1 MTGGTGLVET
11 NAIAG
16 CLKRHQ
22 SAAASPTVAS
32 GLRASASRLV
42 IAALCHAA
50 LATPVLAQSITA
62 DGRTA
67 TSVTISGSVTDIR
80 TSTVTGSHG
89 VNTFSSFSVGAGGTA
104 NLHVPSGA
112 VGTVNIVDGS
122 RSVLNGAVRSMQ
134 NGAVG
139 GDLYF
144 ANPNGVVVGPNGS
157 VQAGTVGLS
166 TPSRDFVDTLFG
178 PDGKPRRG
186 HVDALVDGTAPQ
198 ADADIVVDG
207 RVAGSNRVRLRAGRD
222 ISISGEVTAGDRS
235 AAMGAAVNTGHVQ
248 VEAGRHVTVSGGR
261 VNAVRGEA
269 GGAVTVTSGGDI
281 SVDEGARILAEGI
294 AGGDGGFGYLFGGGA
309 AYLGAGATI
318 SVAAQGSGDGGFVEF
333 SATELVSIAG
343 ELDAASATGN
353 AGTIYID
360 PEIVELVST
369 DMFSNGARLHIEAL
383 QRITVGDGITLSTRR
398 VAAGASHFTGGS
410 IGPSGDLHLEAPVI
424 EVGDGAALLAF
435 ANNGF
440 VGGEVL
446 LEARI
451 DDTLDPALALVP
463 VGEARISVTG
473 ALLKGRD
480 VTLTANVFK
489 ANDIVPSGAV
499 SDYADAI
506 TDELGISFID
516 GLIRGKVNDLDAAFR
531 ASVASADIEDAPSFL
546 RASAEIAVAE
556 SYLIAS
562 RDVTLTADATTR
574 TTVEPDIETISIAL
588 GVSETHASVI
598 VQDSETKAGRDIALA
613 ATTNETVKLTAR
625 SDLDAAAATTL
636 VSNAAL
642 AASIRKA
649 TAETIVSG
657 DFYRFDAPPGV
668 SPTFVA
674 LTAGNG
680 ISMEALAIKDID
692 LDAEVTTNSEARGL
706 AHALSIDET
715 RVTTALGAS
724 AHTGEQGLTMNAETR
739 FDAFSSR
746 AVTQATGGA
755 ADYSDAA
762 IGPEAEDSY
771 AQMLL
776 DVGDTL
782 AGLLQVGDLFDDAL
796 AVSGAFGSTHHAVTT
811 ETRFGDYDYELT
823 DVLTGADR
831 SLGSASLFP
840 DVSSG
845 AAPLDLTA
853 TTNIAALA
861 GETAVRLGDQI
872 NAPRAIAA
880 ALTADRWDIDTT
892 ALFGSAGY
900 ADQGTD
906 VSIDAQTLPPAIDR
920 SEADL
925 LAAQTLAAFDVAAD
939 VPFIPVDLLV
949 PPVDDVLDGA
959 DATFLSDVQVAGGE
973 LAVVADRALHDFD
986 IVTDAVVEDFAYIL
1000 SDGDNDLT
1008 VKALTS
1014 GGLFAARAPS
1024 PDWSDATS
1032 GGIGA
1037 GAAFQTVDVS
1047 ATTRA
1052 LVGGYLNIEFTDTL
1066 LLDELTVEA
1075 TNALALGAQMRS
1087 YGSAGQAGGSG
1098 AFALVSYDGKALAG
1112 VDDEGIL
1119 DVGTVTIRARDASVG
1134 FADAAAGGQ
1143 AGSAGVGVARGLV
1156 TGSRQASALLTGFD
1170 GLVPT
1175 APFVDPWNPDLAA
1188 HTIGLLDMDAS
1199 MSGLFAAVS
1208 DAGAQTAQEAGS
1220 ETPGAMPDFASADS
1234 AAGASGGTASGGA
1247 LEGLGFGLAL
1257 AGDYARVAL
1266 TDVAE
1271 AELNSNR
1278 AVGYDSVA
1286 IDAINETLLF
1296 AGAGA
1301 AVSGAGT
1308 AGLGGAMARID
1319 GDRTTRAA
1327 IRNAALASN
1336 APGGVVGEPVSVTAT
1351 DGSIQRVLSSGRG
1364 GSTLGLGVI
1373 GSVAVVDATSMTE
1386 ALINGASV
1394 AGTSLVSLDAM
1405 RTRGTLIAAGA
1416 IEAIP
1421 DGASTPAEEDKKGT
1435 AVGLSYVRND
1445 TADTVRAD
1453 AAFAGPSDAET
1464 ATVTALNDSLIVA
1477 NAQSRATS
1485 SAQAITGAAIVQTT
1499 DQTTEALVS
1508 TDGGALTLAGAGTL
1522 DVTATNQADIR
1533 SSIGVE
1539 GDGERIGFGAG
1550 AIAQTDERTTRAALE
1565 SASINGPFLGARPAI
1580 TVDAALTGEST
1591 AFQTSGAGADGGVA
1605 GDLSLS
1611 VVTTDWSTEAAI
1623 GGSFLSF
1630 PGAVTVSALEQAVVT
1645 NRQGALVDASKGAG
1659 TVGLSRTTY
1668 GSDIFA
1674 EITDGSTVF
1683 LSGEPVSVE
1692 ARSDSVIRTRAVRS
1706 GAAASAVATV
1716 FADQRSTG
1724 ETRASIDMSDI
1735 SASTIDIEAID
1746 TTWREIAAS
1755 SAATADAVGVAG
1767 GLSRDRYE
1775 RDTHAIA
1782 DGSTIGAAFG
1792 DVTVTATS
1800 DTRATST
1807 AFGRANGGNVIGA
1820 AALASWIV
1828 DDRDV
1833 TATVDA
1839 GTVSA
1844 VTMGVSADRSDVHL
1858 LLQGTTS
1865 DSGQSVGFGAGVLLT
1880 GGKTEARVADVDSL
1894 TVGGDLTIAASDAS
1908 KAFSIGLGA
1917 GTPGTIGGVG
1927 SYAYLEMGKLSPLAA
1942 ARADNER
1949 GATER
1954 AASAAAR
1961 AEIMGVFADVSG
1973 DATAIDVARDVEILA
1988 TLQMAAGTADV
1999 TGDISVTATDD
2010 RRGYAVAG
2018 QFQAGVVG
2026 PAGNFVDRYFEV
2038 EELNT
2043 DGFEI
2048 AIRPFAP
2055 ASGDPDETDEA
2066 DLGSEDAE
2074 SAGEFASETAAGSG
2088 GTGGWSFGASVA
2100 RVELGGVT
2108 AATLETASG
2117 AAVSAGGDISV
2128 EATSTA
2134 RTAAVSVGAQISTG
2148 SNIAGSVALAN
2159 QKQLVLSKVQ
2169 GGGVVTGDDVHIL
2182 STADASN
2189 WSIAGLALVSGDL
2202 AIGGVVSV
2210 NDTDIETRAEID
2222 SATVQ
2227 TGLAGGVIVDAE
2239 DRSRA
2244 LGVALGGGGGTN
2256 AFGASVGVA
2265 SMRGTTEA
2273 TIRDASITSGTAS
2286 VKVRADRDPTLNGF
2300 VFQAGIGSSNAGGAA
2315 VSVAHMAGETHA
2327 LAENSTIV
2335 SDEDIVI
2342 KAGTD
2347 ADLSSAAVGVAVGG
2361 NLGITGS
2368 TSIATR
2374 TDTVL
2379 AKVDDAT
2386 LTADDSILVQ
2396 ALGGT
2401 LYTSLGGGEESLVGD
2416 MLSGTV
2422 SATFGG
2428 SVGIGVSVAVVKAA
2442 NTVEALVTG
2451 DSVLTANG
2459 TTSGNGVT
2467 GIGRSPFSDYRST
2480 FATPYY
2486 GIAVVADNQTDIS
2499 AMAATIAG
2507 AGSASVAAQ
2516 VPLLFVDDAVRAAV
2530 ENIGGSPD
2538 LTSHSDIAVFAAN
2551 QTDIETFSLVG
2562 SVAGSVGVG
2571 ADVEYLS
2578 LAKTT
2583 EALVKG
2589 ASLDAGNTIA
2599 IAARSPEALTTVSL
2613 AGAAGGAVGV
2623 AGIVQVALAQT
2634 ETKARIHDATLVTDG
2649 DVILAGWADRTIDQ
2663 VVGTLGAG
2671 GTVGIGGSVVV
2682 FNARDTVI
2690 AEVVDGSSAIDP
2702 LVTTINADGTV
2713 AIEARANT
2721 EHDTTMIGIGAG
2733 TVGINA
2739 TIFVAKSEQT
2749 VTARLG
2755 DHARVD
2761 LGRADAL
2768 NVTASQTFDQAVGL
2782 GSATGG
2788 FVGAGATIGA
2798 ISMSNAVLAEIGEGA
2813 SVDVSGDISVSA
2825 SGDRSFE
2832 GTAVAAGGGAFAF
2845 QGSILNLAFGKP
2857 TETEETGAHMADLGD
2872 SLEDDDPYGDGADFS
2887 GGDAETAGYMA
2898 DANSG
2903 RGAIDL
2909 FRLSDPDGAQ
2919 ADTIETRIGAT
2930 AALTAGDDID
2940 VTAVETGDIDVIVG
2954 GAAGGA
2960 AAMTGG
2966 VANIRRGSALVVSVG
2981 DDAVLTAGDDLTIK
2995 ADANVDTA
3003 DGDLVPTAFAAS
3015 GGLVSGAGAVA
3026 RVVTERDIDV
3036 TIGEGAWLESGE
3048 GSDTAIRA
3056 EETAETKAKALGA
3069 TFGGV
3074 AIGGTVAFARH
3085 ETDIDIT
3092 FKGSTRPVLTGGD
3105 VRIVGRRDG
3114 GVEAVATAAAGGAFA
3129 GNGVDTTADDDARV
3143 TIDLGRADFRTA
3155 GRTVEIATRNSADVT
3170 ATSNSITIAGTGA
3183 LGFSLA
3189 TARRSA
3195 VSEIVSD
3202 GTSSRFDAASVTMLA
3217 LDTLSE
3223 TSSPATVSANAFSAT
3238 GGLGSAGGSR
3248 ADASNTARSEIDIK
3262 VREFDITG
3270 FARLVAASRG
3280 DVDANSDGFVLG
3292 LAAVGANESVVD
3304 AATTARVGVE
3314 LSGSPDVDGDF
3325 IIEAYGEDDLYAD
3338 TRSGQG
3344 GLVAV
3349 QAARS
3354 TIDANPVTEVAI
3366 TSDGT
3371 DVFEIAADQIDIA
3384 ANRAVTTQNEGSSL
3398 RASLVGYGA
3407 TKMVTDVDLVT
3418 AITLDDIAIE
3428 ADNISILAASSVDK
3442 VSDGFDGRIGDVG
3455 IVSGT
3460 SLKSDVE
3467 VDANTD
3473 IDLTDATILQRSHNT
3488 GDGVIIQI
3496 ANSFEI
3502 EDRLKI
3508 DTGGGILIPNADS
3521 AINVDN
3527 TADIDLDGTSI
3538 DAEGD
3543 VELLALA
3550 DVDLSNEVYVN
3561 VYGLAGRPSGA
3572 ATTDFDNDQEIDLRS
3587 GTDII
3592 SRAGDV
3598 ILSAGS
3604 EDGTGQRI
3612 DLASELR
3619 IWNATA
3625 FPVTKKPVAE
3635 ARISQTAGVDISGS
3649 STILAAED
3657 ISLIAGRG
3665 RTDAYAF
3672 GASSDLYRE
3681 GAEAVVNAF
3690 GSLVGADEVS
3700 FDTVTGT
3707 ETDTLFGEIV
3717 VDGEVTAGAFAEL
3730 VVQIDPDG
3738 DVVFTRGDAEVT
3750 FDDDVDLYANLEAY
3764 IEDLEQQ
3771 RDDFADDAALVT
3783 RLNAEIARIEQII
3796 AGLGPG
3802 GTADMVIIDDLYAS
3816 GGNVAITG
3824 TALSG
3829 SGAIEARSDVV
3840 VEVTNE
3846 APRIVEVRD
3855 VTIPFREAGFV
3866 RYNGVEINDVA
3877 TVNDINDANATE
3889 GLLGI
3894 TGPGNGPD
3902 ATFDL
3907 VTNVTNPDDPIV
3919 SIQNNYLGTGT
3930 GVSGDLLVTGTI
3942 ENVGGTVALSTVD
3955 GDILV
3960 LGGTIDAKTVDIRS
3974 GGDFLLSAALDDY
3987 ITDAGGSPFG
3997 IYADF
4002 FDEYAAWV
4010 QAGSASGP
4018 EPVFQPIS
4026 GGEIVAAGS
4035 VFVYANY
4042 LNVNG
4047 LIQSGITD
4055 WDLTIA
4061 QNIDTLIDEATFTS
4075 DEPVVI
4081 YSAGTNS
4088 SINPPLGETVINT
4101 AGDTAI
4107 MGDVGVRYDPEAH
4120 ELLVDP
4126 ILSKG
4131 GYVELVGKIISTG
4144 GGRIEAA
4151 DGYGRVN
4158 VESESNIPIVFTA
4171 ISTGYGDG
4179 ANGVVRI
4186 VDLNNEGASPGTFV
4200 TTTYEKRPDNS
4211 IWRTT
4216 DDASGLAF
4224 SVPVTDPQFGI
4235 ARPLAV
4241 NYYLGTSET
4250 FTTSLIE
4257 QRFVYSDGRPDVITT
4272 RSPNTDFGDLID
4284 IRTEDILLIGGSD
4297 PFGFLEDEPYKYER
4311 GFEFAGDLIKTY
4323 DGPEELVAA
4332 NVFAGLGVTYDLY
4345 ERPRTDVSTDTE
4357 WATHRIR
4364 ATYPIDIGF
4373 HGYETSELRI
4383 THSGDVI
4390 FDGLVHNQAGVTVIT
4405 SENGDIATAGNTV
4418 LETALTFMGAGGSIG
4433 RAVNTLPRPNLGSL
4447 VFGGGGETGGQD
4459 TTPSERI
4466 LSGSAPLR
4474 IDQLA
4479 GRGLEV
4485 EAADNI
4491 RIAEVTG
4498 DMNVRLAR
4506 SDGSGDVALSAPGS
4520 ILVHDLADD
4529 TGSIIEG
4536 SIVSL
4541 EATSGSIGLIDDPLR
4556 VDAQGLDATAG
4567 FDINILN
4574 DGTIWADQII
4584 SQNGDVN
4591 IIAQGDFADI
4601 IDANAAGIVDR
4612 RATDDLL
4619 ESLWDELGL
4628 RAGAGGVRE
4637 TNAIARYEA
4646 QRTAEYFD
4654 YWTTRGINWTIDGA
4668 GNRIVDSVD
4677 PYDPSTIL
4685 TFSGDERAALVDA
4698 GLGDAEIADAAVE
4711 RSARYHALHA
4721 EFGSAP
4727 FDPAFA
4733 YAAPVQETADLTEQI
4748 FWTDKQLGLGIRA
4761 DLVLE
4766 TGDTQLLIEEPNFA
4780 GINVNL
4786 AAGDDI
4792 GAQFDDLVITRGQ
4805 ALDEATLLQLW
4816 TAERGDIT
4824 VEGDTATV
4832 DQFDDVDVAVTGRL
4846 IALAGEDLFIGSEEP
4861 LALGLVNGGERV
4873 RVKGAQGLTGTDTF
4887 GLGANV
4893 TGLNVVLEGGA
4904 GDIGAP
4910 FVPVTVEQ
4918 GVGGTFVAR
4927 ADGDVRVLAPT
4938 ANFAVTEIF
4947 SGGTLALTA
4956 AQGTILDFNRDD
4968 ATDVVAGS
4976 ATFIALD
4983 DIGRAVNPLDVELR
4997 DPDGLLS
5004 AISTIGEVALRVPDG
5019 DVTVA
5024 GVAALDGD
5032 VTFTVQQGDLTL
5044 ANSTAIAAI
5053 HADGDLDLDV
5063 GGSVHSAPGTGLDLK
5078 AKAADLYTE
5087 ANIGTLLEPVVTEFE
5102 TLDLLAFGLGSDRS
5116 VVIAN
5121 RNPGL
5126 DPLQLGDITFTGAGV
5141 RSFTLLNDGDIAL
5154 GANTSFAA
5162 DFVNIAAIGPSD
5174 DIEITDALDF
5184 NGDTFRLVA
5193 PGRIDLADGANISLF
5208 GDGTFIAGRL
5218 EAAGPLEDAAIES
5231 DFGGDVT
5238 ILAQNHIGLSR
5249 LATAGDVTLAL
5260 ADTGSI
5266 DIGTLEAGALTAST
5280 FFGGIDIDTL
5290 TADSVAIDAY
5300 GDISGTF
5307 DVVRSID
5314 LWSSVGLG
5322 INDLEDPSLT
5332 IVTNTTLEEMRL
5344 AGELGVNLAFDGGNA
5359 VTLTSVETA
5368 MRGDGAIVDA
5378 NGIERENL
5386 ADLIAEN
5393 PELAGIDPI
5402 GIGIRLRAPEAVL
5415 TIAGDGLE
5423 ANGAAIDIESEFYR
5437 QDARVDSG
5445 GGDIA
5450 ISTTGGLIAAKFNA
5464 DTLSGGGDITLAGS
5478 ILQIFGD
5485 IRSDGGAVTA
5495 LAGPRFGGLTTLL
5508 VEGSIVSDGGDIVLE
5523 TVDGGNF
5530 VQQTGSRIDAGTNGT
5545 VRIAG
5550 SESVTIS
5557 DVRSA
5562 KSDPDTPAVWVSAT
5576 DNLTGQG
5583 DGTVITASAA
5593 RGIARIE
5600 AGNLRNAG
5608 PQGLR
5613 LDAGIIDASV
5623 DGGAM
5628 HLLNRRSGIVAGIV
5642 NGAGGTIDL
5651 VTAGDLTLAGP
5662 VTSNGGNVVLT
5673 AVGSIAAFP
5682 GAAIPITAERLF
5694 LTALDGSIGAPGA
5707 PLPLGTAGIGSV
5719 RAIATGSV
5727 IIDSPDARFDADG
5740 VASGTGPVALRSTGS
5755 VRVQR
5760 LLSPDPVRI
5769 DGPAGVTVLE
5779 RSSSGFVPTRPGG
5792 VDDLVAPDI
5801 YRVLFVDDAGA
5812 GGGTLV
5818 RRPGANGANG
5828 TGRDPRLPETLNPL
5842 GSLPGIGATATGSFV
5857 GFRTPGSVR
5866 VSLGG
5871 GLEDVF
5877 GDGART
5883 TLIGSGT
5890 DTGTDD
5896 EDDDEDDPQAASTGE

>member
-11 NAIAG
+11 NALAD
-16 CLKRHQ
+16 CLKRQ
-22 SAAASPTVAS
+22 GRAAARPPVAR
-32 GLRASASRLV
+32 GLRTSASRLV

-67 TSVTISGSVTDIR
+67 TSVTVSGSVTDIR

-89 VNTFSSFSVGAGGTA
+89 VNTFSSFSVGTGGTA
-104 NLHVPSGA
+104 NLHVPNGA
-112 VGTVNIVDGS
+112 VGTVNIVDGP

-166 TPSRDFVDTLFG
+166 TPSRDFVETLFG

-198 ADADIVVDG
+198 GDADIVVDG
-207 RVAGSNRVRLRAGRD
+207 RVTGSSRVRLRAGRD

-235 AAMGAAVNTGHVQ
+235 AAMGAAVNTGRIQ
-248 VEAGRHVTVSGGR
+248 IEAGRHVTVSGGQ
-261 VNAVRGEA
+261 VNAVRGE
-269 GGAVTVTSGGDI
+269 GGGTITVTSGGDI
-281 SVDEGARILAEGI
+281 IVDEGARIRAEGI

-309 AYLGAGATI
+309 AYLGAGSTI
-318 SVAAQGSGDGGFVEF
+318 SVAAKGSGDGGFVEF

-343 ELDAASATGN
+343 ELDAASAGGN

-383 QRITVGDGITLSTRR
+383 QRITVGDGITLSTRQ

-424 EVGDGAALLAF
+424 EVGSNAALLAF

-440 VGGEVL
+440 VGGEIL
-446 LEARI
+446 LEARV
-451 DDTLDPALALVP
+451 DDTLDPALALDP

-499 SDYADAI
+499 GDYADAI
-506 TDELGISFID
+506 TDELGISFVD

-531 ASVASADIEDAPSFL
+531 ASVASADIEDAPSYL

-574 TTVEPDIETISIAL
+574 TTVEPDVETISVAL
-588 GVSETHASVI
+588 GASETHASVV
-598 VQDSETKAGRDIALA
+598 VQDSQTEAGRDIALG

-625 SDLDAAAATTL
+625 SDLGAAAATTL

-649 TAETIVSG
+649 SAETIVSG
-657 DFYRFDAPPGV
+657 DFYSFDTPPGV
-668 SPTFVA
+668 SATFVA

-680 ISMEALAIKDID
+680 ISMEALSVKDIE

-724 AHTGEQGLTMNAETR
+724 AHTGEQGLMMDAETR

-755 ADYSDAA
+755 ADYSGAA

-782 AGLLQVGDLFDDAL
+782 ASLLQVGDLFDDAL
-796 AVSGAFGSTHHAVTT
+796 AVSGAYGSTHHAIKT
-811 ETRFGDYDYELT
+811 ETRFGDFDYQLT
-823 DVLTGADR
+823 DVLTGAER
-831 SLGSASLFP
+831 TLGSAGLFP
-840 DVSSG
+840 DVGTG

-861 GETAVRLGDQI
+861 GETAVRLGDQT

-880 ALTADRWDIDTT
+880 ALTADRWDIETT
-892 ALFGSAGY
+892 ALFGTAGT
-900 ADQGTD
+900 ADVGTD
-906 VSIDAQTLPPAIDR
+906 VLIDAQTRLPAIDR

-925 LAAQTLAAFDVAAD
+925 IAAQTLAAFDVAAD

-949 PPVDDVLDGA
+949 PNVDDVLDGT
-959 DATFLSDVQVAGGE
+959 DATFLSDVQVAGGQ

-986 IVTDAVVEDFAYIL
+986 ITTDAVVEDFAYIL

-1008 VKALTS
+1008 VNALAS

-1066 LLDELTVEA
+1066 VLDELTVEA
-1075 TNALALGAQMRS
+1075 TNALALGAQTRS
-1087 YGSAGQAGGSG
+1087 FGSAGQAGGSG
-1098 AFALVSYDGKALAG
+1098 AFALVNYDGNALAG
-1112 VDDEGIL
+1112 VDDEATL
-1119 DVGTVTIRARDASVG
+1119 DIGMVTIRARDTGIG
-1134 FADAAAGGQ
+1134 FADAAAGSQ
-1143 AGSAGVGVARGLV
+1143 AGSAGVGVARSLV

-1170 GLVPT
+1170 GFVPT
-1175 APFVDPWNPDLAA
+1175 GPFVDPWNPDLAA

-1199 MSGLFAAVS
+1199 MSGLFVAVS
-1208 DAGAQTAQEAGS
+1208 DAGAQTSEEAGS
-1220 ETPGAMPDFASADS
+1220 ETPGAMPDFASADG
-1234 AAGASGGTASGGA
+1234 AAGGSGGTASGGA
-1247 LEGLGFGLAL
+1247 LEGLDFGLAL

-1278 AVGYDSVA
+1278 DVGYDSVA
-1286 IDAINETLLF
+1286 IDAINETVMF

-1319 GDRTTRAA
+1319 SDRTTRAA

-1336 APGGVVGEPVSVTAT
+1336 APGGVVGEPVSVNAT
-1351 DGSIQRVLSSGRG
+1351 DGSIQRILSSGRG

-1373 GSVAVVDATSMTE
+1373 GSVAVLDSTGLTE
-1386 ALINGASV
+1386 ALIDGASL

-1421 DGASTPAEEDKKGT
+1421 DGASTPAEDDKKGT
-1435 AVGLSYVRND
+1435 AVGLSYVRSD
-1445 TADTVRAD
+1445 AADTVRAD
-1453 AAFAGPSDAET
+1453 AAFAGPSDAES
-1464 ATVTALNDSLIVA
+1464 ATVTALNDALTVA

-1485 SAQAITGAAIVQTT
+1485 SAQSITGAAIVQTT

-1508 TDGGALTLAGAGTL
+1508 TDGGGALSLAGTGTL
-1522 DVTATNQADIR
+1522 DVTATNQAAVR
-1533 SSIGVE
+1533 ASIGVE

-1550 AIAQTDERTTRAALE
+1550 AIAQTDERTTRAALDT
-1565 SASINGPFLGARPAI
+1565 ASISGPFLGARPAI

-1591 AFQTSGAGADGGVA
+1591 AFQTSGAGSDGGVA
-1605 GDLSLS
+1605 GDLSIS
-1611 VVTTDWSTEAAI
+1611 VLTTDWSTEAAI

-1630 PGAVTVSALEQAVVT
+1630 PGAVSVSALEQAVVT
-1645 NRQGALVDASKGAG
+1645 NRQGALADASKGAG

-1668 GSDIFA
+1668 GSDVVA
-1674 EITDGSTVF
+1674 EIADGSTVF

-1692 ARSDSVIRTRAVRS
+1692 AHSDSVIRTRAVRS
-1706 GAAASAVATV
+1706 GEAASAVATV
-1716 FADQRSTG
+1716 FADQHSTG

-1735 SASTIDIEAID
+1735 SASTIDIGAID

-1767 GLSRDRYE
+1767 GLSRDRNE
-1775 RDTHAIA
+1775 RDTHAMS

-1807 AFGRANGGNVIGA
+1807 ALGRANGGNVIGA

-1833 TATVDA
+1833 TATVDG

-1844 VTMGVSADRSDVHL
+1844 GSMGVSADRSDVHL

-1880 GGKTEARVADVDSL
+1880 GGRTEARVADVDSL
-1894 TVGGDLTIAASDAS
+1894 GIGSDLTITATEAS

-1949 GATER
+1949 GAAER
-1954 AASAAAR
+1954 AASTAAR

-1973 DATAIDVARDVEILA
+1973 DAAAIDVARDVEILA
-1988 TLQMAAGTADV
+1988 TLLMPAGTADV
-1999 TGDISVTATDD
+1999 TGDISVAATDD

-2018 QFQAGVVG
+2018 QFQAGIVG

-2038 EELNT
+2038 EDLDT

-2066 DLGSEDAE
+2066 DLGGEDAE

-2117 AAVSAGGDISV
+2117 AAVSAGGDITV
-2128 EATSTA
+2128 EAISTA

-2159 QKQLVLSKVQ
+2159 QKQLVLSQVQ

-2189 WSIAGLALVSGDL
+2189 WSIAGLALISGDL

-2222 SATVQ
+2222 GTTVQ
-2227 TGLAGGVIVDAE
+2227 SGLAGDVIVDAE

-2244 LGVALGGGGGTN
+2244 LGVALGGGGGAN

-2273 TIRDASITSGTAS
+2273 AIRDASITAGTAS
-2286 VKVRADRDPTLNGF
+2286 AKVRADRDPTLSGF

-2315 VSVAHMAGETHA
+2315 VSVAHMAGETLA

-2335 SDEDIVI
+2335 SDEDIAI

-2347 ADLSSAAVGVAVGG
+2347 ADLSSAAVGIAVGG
-2361 NLGITGS
+2361 NLGVTGS

-2401 LYTSLGGGEESLVGD
+2401 LYTSLGGGEETLVGD

-2451 DSVLTANG
+2451 DSILTANG
-2459 TTSGNGVT
+2459 TTSDSGVT
-2467 GIGRSPFSDYRST
+2467 GIGRSPFSDYRTS
-2480 FATPYY
+2480 FATPYR
-2486 GIAVVADNQTDIS
+2486 GIAVIADNQTDIS

-2516 VPLLFVDDAVRAAV
+2516 VPILFVDDAVRAAV

-2551 QTDIETFSLVG
+2551 ETEIETFSLVG

-2599 IAARSPEALTTVSL
+2599 IAARSPDALTTVSL

-2634 ETKARIHDATLVTDG
+2634 RTEARIDDATLVTDG

-2663 VVGTLGAG
+2663 AVGTLGAG

-2690 AEVVDGSSAIDP
+2690 AEVEDGSSAIDP
-2702 LVTTINADGTV
+2702 LVTSIDADGAV
-2713 AIEARANT
+2713 AIEASANT
-2721 EHDTTMIGIGAG
+2721 EHDTTMVGIGAG

-2739 TIFVAKSEQT
+2739 TIFVAKSEQA

-2755 DHARVD
+2755 DHVRVD
-2761 LGRADAL
+2761 HGRADAL

-2813 SVDVSGDISVSA
+2813 SVDVPGDVSVSA

-2909 FRLSDPDGAQ
+2909 FRLSDPDAAQ
-2919 ADTIETRIGAT
+2919 ADTIETRIGAA

-2940 VTAVETGDIDVIVG
+2940 VTALETGDIDVIVG

-3048 GSDTAIRA
+3048 GSDIAIRA

-3092 FKGSTRPVLTGGD
+3092 FQGSTRPVLTGGD

-3143 TIDLGRADFRTA
+3143 IIDLGRADFRTA

-3202 GTSSRFDAASVTMLA
+3202 GTSARFDAASVTMLA

-3223 TSSPATVSANAFSAT
+3223 ISSPATVSATAFSAT

-3262 VREFDITG
+3262 LREFDVTG

-3292 LAAVGANESVVD
+3292 LAAIGANESVAD

-3325 IIEAYGEDDLYAD
+3325 VIEAYGEDDLYAY

-3354 TIDANPVTEVAI
+3354 TIDADPVTEVAI

-3371 DVFEIAADQIDIA
+3371 DAFEIAADQIDIA

-3398 RASLVGYGA
+3398 RASLAGYGA

-3418 AITLDDIAIE
+3418 TIILDDITIE
-3428 ADNISILAASSVDK
+3428 ADNVSVLAASSVDK

-3460 SLKSDVE
+3460 SLKSDVD
-3467 VDANTD
+3467 VDANAD
-3473 IDLTDATILQRSHNT
+3473 IELTDATILQRSDNT
-3488 GDGVIIQI
+3488 GDGVTIQI
-3496 ANSFEI
+3496 ANSFDI

-3527 TADIDLDGTSI
+3527 AADIDLDGTSV

-3635 ARISQTAGVDISGS
+3635 ARIDQTASVDISSS
-3649 STILAAED
+3649 STVLAAED
-3657 ISLIAGRG
+3657 VSLIAGRG

-3707 ETDTLFGEIV
+3707 ETDTLFGEII
-3717 VDGEVTAGAFAEL
+3717 VDGNVTAGAFAEL

-3738 DVVFTRGDAEVT
+3738 DVVFTRGDAEVA
-3750 FDDDVDLYANLEAY
+3750 FEDDVDLYTNLEAY
-3764 IEDLEQQ
+3764 IEDLERQ
-3771 RDDFADDAALVT
+3771 RDDFADDAALVA

-3829 SGAIEARSDVV
+3829 AGVIEARSDVV

-3877 TVNDINDANATE
+3877 TVNDINDANATS
-3889 GLLGI
+3889 GLLGV
-3894 TGPGNGPD
+3894 TVPGDGPD

-3930 GVSGDLLVTGTI
+3930 DVSGDLLVTGTI

-3960 LGGTIDAKTVDIRS
+3960 LGGTIDSKTVDIRS

-3987 ITDAGGSPFG
+3987 ITDTGGSPFG

-4010 QAGSASGP
+4010 QAGTASGP
-4018 EPVFQPIS
+4018 EPVFEPIS

-4055 WDLTIA
+4055 WNLTIA

-4088 SINPPLGETVINT
+4088 DINPPLGETVINT
-4101 AGDTAI
+4101 ADDTAI
-4107 MGDVGVRYDPEAH
+4107 MGNVGVRYDPEAH

-4126 ILSKG
+4126 VLSKG

-4179 ANGVVRI
+4179 ASGVIRI
-4186 VDLNNEGASPGTFV
+4186 VDLNNEGAAPGTFV
-4200 TTTYEKRPDNS
+4200 TTTFEKRPDNS

-4272 RSPNTDFGDLID
+4272 RSPSTDFGDPID

-4297 PFGFLEDEPYKYER
+4297 PFGFLEEESYKYER
-4311 GFEFAGDLIKTY
+4311 GFEFAGDLTTTY

-4390 FDGLVHNQAGVTVIT
+4390 FDGPVHNQAGVTVIT

-4418 LETALTFMGAGGSIG
+4418 METALTFMSAGGSIG

-4447 VFGGGGETGGQD
+4447 VFGGGGDTGGQG

-4485 EAADNI
+4485 EAADHI

-4506 SDGSGDVALSAPGS
+4506 SDGSGNVALSASGS

-4574 DGTIWADQII
+4574 DGTIWVDQII

-4601 IDANAAGIVDR
+4601 IDANTAGIVDR

-4619 ESLWDELGL
+4619 EALWDDLGL
-4628 RAGAGGVRE
+4628 REGAGGLRE

-4646 QRTAEYFD
+4646 TRTADYFA
-4654 YWTTRGINWTIDGA
+4654 YWTTRGINWTTDGS
-4668 GNRIVDSVD
+4668 GNLIADSVEA
-4677 PYDPSTIL
+4677 YDPSTAL
-4685 TFSGDERAALVDA
+4685 TYSDLERAALVDA
-4698 GLGDAEIADAAVE
+4698 GLTDAEIADAAAD
-4711 RSARYHALHA
+4711 RTARYHALHA

-4727 FDPAFA
+4727 FDPDFA
-4733 YAAPVQETADLTEQI
+4733 YAAPAQETADLTEQI

-4805 ALDEATLLQLW
+4805 ELDEATLLQLW

-4824 VEGDTATV
+4824 VDGDTALV
-4832 DQFDDVDVAVTGRL
+4832 DQFDDVDVSVSGRL
-4846 IALAGEDLFIGSEEP
+4846 IALAGEDLFIGSEDP
-4861 LALGLVNGGERV
+4861 LALGLINGGERV

-4893 TGLNVVLEGGA
+4893 TGMNIVLEGGA

-4910 FVPVTVEQ
+4910 LVPVTVEQ
-4918 GVGGTFVAR
+4918 DVGGTFVAR
-4927 ADGDVRVLAPT
+4927 ADGDVRLLAPT
-4938 ANFAVTEIF
+4938 ANFAVAEVF
-4947 SGGTLALTA
+4947 AGGSLVMTA
-4956 AQGTILDFNRDD
+4956 PEGTILDFNRDD

-4976 ATFIALD
+4976 ATFIALN

-5004 AISTIGEVALRVPDG
+5004 AISTVGEVALRVPDG

-5024 GVAALDGD
+5024 AVAALDGD
-5032 VTFTVQQGDLTL
+5032 VTFSVQQGDLTL

-5053 HADGDLDLDV
+5053 HADGALDLDV
-5063 GGSVHSAPGTGLDLK
+5063 GGSVFSAPGTGLDLK
-5078 AKAADLYTE
+5078 AATADLYTE
-5087 ANIGTLLEPVVTEFE
+5087 ANFGTLLGPVVTEFG
-5102 TLDLLAFGLGSDRS
+5102 TLDLLAFGLRDDRIA
-5116 VVIAN
+5116 VIAN

-5126 DPLQLGDITFTGAGV
+5126 DPLQIGDITFTGTGF
-5141 RSFTLLNDGDIAL
+5141 RSFTLLNEGDIAL
-5154 GANTSFAA
+5154 GADTSFAA
-5162 DFVNIAAIGPSD
+5162 DFVNIAGVGASD
-5174 DIEITDALDF
+5174 DIEVTEALDF
-5184 NGDTFRLVA
+5184 SGDTLRLVA

-5231 DFGGDVT
+5231 DFGGGVT
-5238 ILAQNHIGLSR
+5238 ILAQNHIGLSH
-5249 LATAGDVTLAL
+5249 LATSGDVTLDL

-5266 DIGTLEAGALTAST
+5266 DIGTLEADTLTAST
-5280 FFGGIDIDTL
+5280 FFGGVDIATL
-5290 TADSVAIDAY
+5290 TAESVAIDAH
-5300 GDISGTF
+5300 GNISGTF
-5307 DVVRSID
+5307 DIVRSID
-5314 LWSSVGLG
+5314 LSSSVGLG
-5322 INDLEDPSLT
+5322 IDDLENPSLT
-5332 IVTNTTLEEMRL
+5332 IVTNTTLEELRL
-5344 AGELGVNLAFDGGNA
+5344 AGELGVNLTFDGGNA
-5359 VTLTSVETA
+5359 VTLTSVEAA

-5378 NGIERENL
+5378 NGVERANL
-5386 ADLIAEN
+5386 ADLIADN

-5415 TIAGDGLE
+5415 TIVGDGLA

-5450 ISTTGGLIAAKFNA
+5450 IATTGGLIAAKFNA
-5464 DTLSGGGDITLAGS
+5464 ETLSGGGDITLDGS

-5485 IRSDGGAVTA
+5485 IQSEGGAVTA
-5495 LAGPRFGGLTTLL
+5495 VAGPRFGSLTTLL
-5508 VEGSIVSDGGDIVLE
+5508 VEGSITSDGGDIVLE
-5523 TVDGGNF
+5523 TIDGGNF
-5530 VQQTGSRIDAGTNGT
+5530 FQQIGSQIDAGTNGT

-5562 KSDPDTPAVWVSAT
+5562 KSDPDTPAAWVSAS
-5576 DNLTGQG
+5576 DSLTGQG
-5583 DGTVITASAA
+5583 DGPFITTSGVF
-5593 RGIARIE
+5593 GIARIE
-5600 AGNLRNAG
+5600 AGALRNPG
-5608 PQGLR
+5608 PEGLR
-5613 LDAGIIDASV
+5613 LDASIIDASV

-5628 HLLNRRSGIVAGIV
+5628 HLLNRRSGIVAGLS
-5642 NGAGGTIDL
+5642 NGRGGTIDL
-5651 VTAGDLTLAGP
+5651 FTAGDLTLAGR
-5662 VTSNGGNVVLT
+5662 VNSDGGNVVLT
-5673 AVGSIAAFP
+5673 AVGNIAAFP
-5682 GAAIPITAERLF
+5682 GVAIPVTAERLF
-5694 LTALDGSIGAPGA
+5694 LTALDGSIGVPGA
-5707 PLPLGTAGIGSV
+5707 PLPLGTAGVGSL

-5755 VRVQR
+5755 VRVRR

-5769 DGPAGVTVLE
+5769 DAPAGVTVLE
-5779 RSSSGFVPTRPGG
+5779 RSSSGFVPTRPAG
-5792 VDDLVAPDI
+5792 VDDLVAPGI
-5801 YRVLFVDDAGA
+5801 YRVLVVDDAGA
-5812 GGGTLV
+5812 GGGTLL
-5818 RRPGANGANG
+5818 RPGANGA
-5828 TGRDPRLPETLNPL
+5828 GRDPRLPETLNPL
-5842 GSLPGIGATATGSFV
+5842 GSGPGIGSTATGSFA
-5857 GFRTPGSVR
+5857 GFSTPGTVR

-5877 GDGART
+5877 GDGAGT
-5883 TLIGSGT
+5883 TLTGSGT
-5890 DTGTDD
+5890 ETGTDD
-5896 EDDDEDDPQAASTGE
+5896 EDEDEDDPQATSAGE